1 MNSIELSS
9 SICRKRFRLIPQKV
23 FVAVASSRAC
33 IELLS
38 LFSRAVCIPQI
49 SHPSSEP
56 LLPPHN
62 FHSLR
67 RLPECPSR
75 CQPVHISHPMP
86 ITGLQPHRT
95 LVSHTHSPDRAA
107 GFHTLPRQLPYA
119 NIQVSAVSLRLS
131 PCTRHPSL
139 QKLISWK

>member
-1 MNSIELSS
+1 MLNCQAAYAERGLDWFL
-9 SICRKRFRLIPQKV
+9 KRSWLL
-23 FVAVASSRAC
+23 AVASSRAC
-33 IELLS
+33 IAFVS
-38 LFSRAVCIPQI
+38 LFSRAVCIPQT
-49 SHPSSEP
+49 SHPSLEP

-75 CQPVHISHPMP
+75 CQPVHISNPMP
-86 ITGLQPHRT
+86 ITGLQSHRT
-95 LVSHTHSPDRAA
+95 LVLHTHSPGRAA
-107 GFHTLPRQLPYA
+107 GVHTLPRQLPFT

-131 PCTRHPSL
+131 PCTRHLTL